1 MRHQIPNIR
10 ILESLDPLLLG
21 QNLFASDVVAWH
33 LNIETEEFLFSA
45 QFERVF
51 PASVLPFNDLSSLNA
66 LLSVVDKHNFERT
79 FTVDLDDL
87 GDEVRSCEVTLQLK
101 NGNFRFR
108 FVGHLVQADAT
119 QEHRC
124 FDGIVVPYHHWLGSP
139 TIEGVSHS
147 LDTLFAESPIASLVT
162 DAHGVLLQANL
173 AFQHLFALKRRQL
186 EKIVGH
192 YNILKDRNLNAIPD
206 VSEQMQHVYFSA
218 ETQSVDLS
226 YNLGFLHT
234 KGIHSTQVIHL
245 HASCLPIKNSRG
257 IMERVLI
264 QLQDLSREK
273 ETLQVLQK
281 QQRELLE
288 TAASYKAFIANSS
301 EAIWCYDM
309 VPPVPVSIAHE
320 VQVDL
325 MSQRARLSQ
334 GNKVL
339 LAMMGAESLES
350 ILGMGLHD
358 IGSKKYI
365 FDLKYFV
372 ENNYQLTD
380 HDIIREDKKGRS
392 YFYQISCV
400 GVVEDGYLTRVW
412 GTTKDITVR
421 KRYEQ
426 RLQHVSLHDSLTGLP
441 NRAYLQQEIELF
453 YERAGDAMGALL
465 FIDLDRFKEI
475 NDTLGHE
482 VGDNL
487 LKLIGP
493 RIRSELMD
501 IECTITRM
509 GGDEF
514 AIFLPDIH
522 YHQHALVF
530 AHRVLDALRLEF
542 DLSVFCAE
550 ITASIGIAL
559 APSQATDVSTLMRY
573 ADVAMY
579 HAKEQMVGIVVY
591 QPEIDPHS
599 AKRLAMMSELGRAI
613 REDQLCLYFQ
623 PKVDLIAKTFYGVE
637 ALIRWNHP
645 ELGFVPPNDF
655 IPMAEMT
662 SLIHPLT
669 AWVLEKSIAQCC
681 AWRAQG
687 LELSVAVNLSARN
700 LLDENIPKL
709 VSRLLQKYELPA
721 SALELEIT
729 ESSIMLDPARA
740 LRVLQQLHELDVRLS
755 IDDFGTGYSSLAY
768 LKKLPVQTLK
778 IDIYF
783 IRNMLEDHQDELIVD
798 STIRLA
804 HSLNLK
810 VVAEGVENEALIE
823 RLTAMGCDDAQGYH
837 IGRPMPLAQIDAWFL
852 ASPWANPV

>member
-10 ILESLDPLLLG
+10 SIESLDPLLLG
-21 QNLFASDVVAWH
+21 RNLFASDVVAWR
-33 LNIETEEFLFSA
+33 LNTSNGEFWFSE
-45 QFERVF
+45 QFDQVF
-51 PASVLPFNDLSSLNA
+51 PNSVLPFKNLFALSELI
-66 LLSVVDKHNFERT
+66 SVVDAHNFERT
-79 FTVDLDDL
+79 FTSDTDDL
-87 GDEVRSCEVTLQLK
+87 GEEVRSCEVKLQFK

-108 FVGHLVQADAT
+108 FVGHLIPSKDAQ
-119 QEHRC
+119 QER
-124 FDGIVVPYHHWLGSP
+124 FFEGIVVPYHHWLASP
-139 TIEGVSHS
+139 TVEGVSHS

-162 DAHGVLLQANL
+162 DAQGVLLQANR
-173 AFQHLFALKRRQL
+173 AFAHLFALKPRRIS
-186 EKIVGH
+186 KSFGR
-192 YNILKDRNLNAIPD
+192 YNILKDENLNAILD
-206 VSEQMQHVYFSA
+206 VSEFMQRVYFSA
-218 ETQSVDLS
+218 ETQGFDLS
-226 YNLGFLHT
+226 YNLGYLHT
-234 KGIHSTQVIHL
+234 KGAHSKQVIYL
-245 HASCLPIKNSRG
+245 HASFLPIKNNRG
-257 IMERVLI
+257 VMERVLI
-264 QLQDLSREK
+264 QLQDLSRER
-273 ETLQVLQK
+273 ESLQILQK

-309 VPPVPVSIAHE
+309 IPPVPVSVEPE

-325 MSQRARLSQ
+325 MAQRARLSQ

-339 LAMMGAESLES
+339 LAMMGAESLDAV
-350 ILGMGLHD
+350 LGMGLGE
-358 IGSKKYI
+358 IGSKRYV
-365 FDLKYFV
+365 FDLQYFV
-372 ENNYQLTD
+372 ENGFQLTD
-380 HDIIREDKKGRS
+380 HDIVREDKKGRS
-392 YFYQISCV
+392 YYYQISCV
-400 GVVEDGYLTRVW
+400 GVVDDGFLTRVW

-453 YERAGDAMGALL
+453 YERGGDAMGALL

-482 VGDNL
+482 VGDHL

-493 RIRSELMD
+493 RVRSELMD
-501 IECTITRM
+501 IQCTIARM

-542 DLSVFCAE
+542 DLNVFCAE

-559 APSQATDVSTLMRY
+559 APSQATDCSTLMRY

-623 PKVDLIAKTFYGVE
+623 PKVDLIAKTFYGFE

-645 ELGFVPPNDF
+645 ELGFVPPGDF

-681 AWRAQG
+681 QWRAQG
-687 LELSVAVNLSARN
+687 MKLSVAVNLSARN

-810 VVAEGVENEALIE
+810 VVAEGVENEALVE

-837 IGRPMPLAQIDAWFL
+837 IGRPMPLAQIETWIL
-852 ASPWANPV
+852 TSPWATSL